1 MCTKCRQNISIRL
14 NMWVTEEASVEM
26 KGPLY
31 CVLVIR
37 HNFPG
42 WLRRTVTLCTVYN
55 YCFLPVCRLYM
66 TSCLPSIAMSIRY
79 FAFLVNSVIVWF
91 AWVMLSSLCSKWV
104 VTTMDGAT
112 FDSLMHLWLAAWVN
126 TATLLPKQ
134 VIKDVCEHIASYP
147 LRVFST
153 SQEDTGNTLI
163 CSKTHSMQ

>member
-1 MCTKCRQNISIRL
+1 MQAKYIHPAQHVSDTRSFCSWNERSI
-14 NMWVTEEASVEM
+14 
-26 KGPLY
+26 
-31 CVLVIR
+31 VLC
-37 HNFPG
+37 HGNPTQFPSG
-42 WLRRTVTLCTVYN
+42 WLRRTVVLCTVHD

-153 SQEDTGNTLI
+153 SQEDTANTLI